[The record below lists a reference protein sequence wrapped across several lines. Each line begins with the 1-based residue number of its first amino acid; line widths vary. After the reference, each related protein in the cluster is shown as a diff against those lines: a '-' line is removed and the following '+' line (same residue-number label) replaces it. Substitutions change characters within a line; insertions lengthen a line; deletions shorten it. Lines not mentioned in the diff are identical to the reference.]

1 MASPWPALM
10 GRVFTQA
17 DLGPQNP
24 DNRTCGLARRPDP
37 LLLAALATWHAVT
50 EAVRYV
56 YYAFAA

>member
-1 MASPWPALM
+1 M